1 MNRMPCNH
9 IKELYQLVD
18 QYDMKLASSDPIR
31 ILCPL
36 CNKEE
41 TCPDRLMDEISED
54 ADSSPQAAEGEM
66 GTSVKDSPS

>member
-1 MNRMPCNH
+1 MPCNH

-36 CNKEE
+36 CDKEE
-41 TCPDRLMDEISED
+41 TCPDRMMDELDEETD
-54 ADSSPQAAEGEM
+54 ASPQAAEDEKR
-66 GTSVKDSPS
+66 S